1 VVLRAPVAAHA
12 VAADGAEARTQDRTM
27 NMDRLMA
34 RAASLAAA
42 LALSLACVPASAA
55 DTPKSTA
62 TAGAKAAPKR
72 VYFATPQ
79 EGFEALVAALRKP
92 DFKAVDKLLGPGH
105 QRITD
110 SGDSAADREAA
121 QRFVADYDTKHR
133 IDLQGDAQATL
144 STGESD
150 WPMPIPLVKHAAG
163 WAFDADAGEEEL
175 IARRIGRNEL
185 DAMQVCLA
193 FIDMQLEYASFDH
206 DGNSLLEYA
215 TRLVS
220 RPGKHD
226 GLYWPAKAGEPQSPA
241 GPRLAA
247 ANVQPTAG
255 KQSSKPFHGYY
266 FRILTAQG
274 EHAPGGKRNY
284 IVDGRLIGGV
294 ALLAWPASYLASGVK
309 TFQCN
314 LDGVIYERD
323 LGPDTATLVRKINAF
338 DPGPGWFRAK

>member
-1 VVLRAPVAAHA
+1 
-12 VAADGAEARTQDRTM
+12 M
-27 NMDRLMA
+27 NMNRIIA
-34 RAASLAAA
+34 RAASVAAA
-42 LALSLACVPASAA
+42 LSLSLACAPASAA
-55 DTPKSTA
+55 DAPKSAA
-62 TAGAKAAPKR
+62 TVGAKAAPKR
-72 VYFATPQ
+72 VYFATPD
-79 EGFEALVAALRKP
+79 EGFNALIAALRKP
-92 DFKAVDKLLGPGH
+92 DFKAVDRLLGPGF

-121 QRFVADYDTKHR
+121 KHFVAAYDAKHR
-133 IDLQGDAQATL
+133 IEVNGDQAQL

-163 WAFDADAGEEEL
+163 WAFDAEAGEEEL

-193 FIDMQLEYASFDH
+193 FIDMQLDYASSDH
-206 DGNSLLEYA
+206 NGNGLLEYA

-220 RPGKHD
+220 TPGKRD
-226 GLYWPAKAGEPQSPA
+226 GLYWPAKSGEPASPA

-255 KQSSKPFHGYY
+255 KSTSKPFHGYY
-266 FRILTAQG
+266 FRILTTQG
-274 EHAPGGKRNY
+274 EHAPGGKRDY
-284 IVDGRLIGGV
+284 VVDGRLIGGV

-314 LDGVIYERD
+314 LEGVIYERD
-323 LGPDTATLVRKINAF
+323 LGPDTATLVRKIKAF
-338 DPGPGWFRAK
+338 DPGPGWSRAK